1 MFRLMSNPKS
11 THYNPDVAKA
21 LKDAAGKDD
30 EQKTS
35 VKDGDKK
42 KKGRGGGSAGQKEK
56 RKSRSKAKKG
66 KGKGK
71 GRGKKRPRDGEDDD
85 EDEDADGLEDD
96 DAEDTACLH
105 HHFRVKSKHLLF
117 NFAPVQILTTRVF
130 RNPMA
135 SLMRRALKTP
145 RMTWTT
151 RKRKIRFDGH
161 MAGSK
166 F

>member
-1 MFRLMSNPKS
+1 MANPKS

-42 KKGRGGGSAGQKEK
+42 KGRGGGSAGQKAK

-71 GRGKKRPRDGEDDD
+71 GRGKKRPRDADGEDDD

-117 NFAPVQILTTRVF
+117 NFAPVHFDNQISCLQE
-130 RNPMA
+130 
-135 SLMRRALKTP
+135 S
-145 RMTWTT
+145 
-151 RKRKIRFDGH
+151 DGFIDEEG
-161 MAGSK
+161 AEDPQDDIDEEEEDSI
-166 F
+166 

>member
-1 MFRLMSNPKS
+1 MSNPKS

-35 VKDGDKK
+35 GKDGDKK
-42 KKGRGGGSAGQKEK
+42 KKGRGGGSAGQKPK

-117 NFAPVQILTTRVF
+117 NFAPVHFDNQISCLQE
-130 RNPMA
+130 
-135 SLMRRALKTP
+135 S
-145 RMTWTT
+145 
-151 RKRKIRFDGH
+151 DGFIDEEG
-161 MAGSK
+161 AEDPQDDIDEEEEDSI
-166 F
+166 

>member
-35 VKDGDKK
+35 GKDGDKK
-42 KKGRGGGSAGQKEK
+42 KKGRGGGSAGQKPK

-96 DAEDTACLH
+96 DAEDTDASSLPCQFLILH
-105 HHFRVKSKHLLF
+105 PYKFC
-117 NFAPVQILTTRVF
+117 TRKLCF
-130 RNPMA
+130 RNPMV
-135 SLMRRALKTP
+135 SSTMRRALKTP
-145 RMTWTT
+145 RMTLM

-161 MAGSK
+161 VAGSK

>member
-1 MFRLMSNPKS
+1 MSNPKS

-35 VKDGDKK
+35 GKDGDKK
-42 KKGRGGGSAGQKEK
+42 KKGRGGGSAGQKPK

-117 NFAPVQILTTRVF
+117 NFAPVQILH
-130 RNPMA
+130 PYI
-135 SLMRRALKTP
+135 LMISWLQES
-145 RMTWTT
+145 
-151 RKRKIRFDGH
+151 DGLIDDEEG
-161 MAGSK
+161 AEDPEDDIDEEEEDSI
-166 F
+166 

>member
-1 MFRLMSNPKS
+1 MSNPKS

-35 VKDGDKK
+35 GKDGDKK
-42 KKGRGGGSAGQKEK
+42 KKGRGGGSAGQKPK

-105 HHFRVKSKHLLF
+105 HHLRVKSKHLLF
-117 NFAPVQILTTRVF
+117 NFAPVQILH
-130 RNPMA
+130 PYI
-135 SLMRRALKTP
+135 LMISWLQES
-145 RMTWTT
+145 
-151 RKRKIRFDGH
+151 DGLIDDEEG
-161 MAGSK
+161 AEDPEDDIDEEEEDSI
-166 F
+166 

>member
-1 MFRLMSNPKS
+1 MSNPKS

-35 VKDGDKK
+35 GKDGDKK
-42 KKGRGGGSAGQKEK
+42 KKGRGGGSAGQKPK

-117 NFAPVQILTTRVF
+117 NFAPVQILH
-130 RNPMA
+130 PYI
-135 SLMRRALKTP
+135 LMISWLQES
-145 RMTWTT
+145 
-151 RKRKIRFDGH
+151 DGLIDDEEG
-161 MAGSK
+161 AEDLEDDIDEEEEDSI
-166 F
+166 

>member
-35 VKDGDKK
+35 GKDGDKK
-42 KKGRGGGSAGQKEK
+42 KKGRGGGSAGQKAK
-56 RKSRSKAKKG
+56 RKSRSKAKNGKG
-66 KGKGK
+66 KGGKGK

-117 NFAPVQILTTRVF
+117 NFAPVQILH
-130 RNPMA
+130 PYI
-135 SLMRRALKTP
+135 LMISWLQES
-145 RMTWTT
+145 
-151 RKRKIRFDGH
+151 DGLIDDEEG
-161 MAGSK
+161 AEDPEDDIDEEEEDSI
-166 F
+166 

>member
-35 VKDGDKK
+35 GKDGDKK
-42 KKGRGGGSAGQKEK
+42 KKGRGGGSAGQKPK
-56 RKSRSKAKKG
+56 RKSRSKAKNGKG
-66 KGKGK
+66 KGGKGK

-105 HHFRVKSKHLLF
+105 HRITSVSNQNTYFL
-117 NFAPVQILTTRVF
+117 ILHPYKFCTRTF
-130 RNPMA
+130 
-135 SLMRRALKTP
+135 
-145 RMTWTT
+145 
-151 RKRKIRFDGH
+151 
-161 MAGSK
+161 
-166 F
+166 

>member
-30 EQKTS
+30 EQKTGG
-35 VKDGDKK
+35 KDGDKK
-42 KKGRGGGSAGQKEK
+42 KKGRGGGSVGQKAK
-56 RKSRSKAKKG
+56 RKSRSKAKNGKG
-66 KGKGK
+66 KGGKGK

-105 HHFRVKSKHLLF
+105 HHFRVRSKHLLF
-117 NFAPVQILTTRVF
+117 NFAPVQILHPYRTF
-130 RNPMA
+130 
-135 SLMRRALKTP
+135 
-145 RMTWTT
+145 
-151 RKRKIRFDGH
+151 
-161 MAGSK
+161 
-166 F
+166 